1 MSVSHQP
8 ALDTTASIET
18 PEHVHFSVRLAGPS
32 RRAFAYLID
41 LLIRG
46 AIVLGFAFIA
56 AIAGADVDFE
66 GTSTG
71 ITLVVMFALE
81 WGYYILLESMMSGR
95 TPGKKAMGLRT
106 VKEGGYPVTFIDVVL
121 RNLLRGADWLPAFN
135 IVGLV
140 VMGFD
145 RRFRRLGDLVAGT
158 MVVAEEN
165 SRIGSALQVSPAPTT
180 DEMEFIPASA
190 RLSGEERDAIELF
203 LRRAP
208 ALAPARAAELAELLT
223 PIFSARYGL
232 KITDPTRFL
241 AVLWVRAGGGVA
253 APPLPERK
261 RRWGRA

>member
-1 MSVSHQP
+1 MSGSHQS

-32 RRAFAYLID
+32 RRGFAYLID
-41 LLIRG
+41 LSIRG
-46 AIVLGFAFIA
+46 GIILVVSVIA
-56 AIAGADVDFE
+56 AMAGADVDFE

-71 ITLVVMFALE
+71 IMLVTLFALE

-95 TPGKKAMGLRT
+95 TPGKRAMGLRT

-135 IVGLV
+135 MVGLV

-158 MVVAEEN
+158 MVVTEE
-165 SRIGSALQVSPAPTT
+165 SARIAAPLRVAPAPTV
-180 DEMEFIPASA
+180 DELEFIPASA

-208 ALAPARAAELAELLT
+208 ALAPARATELAELMT
-223 PIFSARYGL
+223 PIFAERYGL

-253 APPLPERK
+253 AAPAPARK
-261 RRWGRA
+261 RRWGRS